1 MYWGR
6 TLSVL
11 AMACAAG
18 GEIGAQAVVSAHAGV
33 INFFEGSAFVNDQPV
48 VSQAGTFSSVKNG
61 ETLRTEKGRVE
72 VLLTP
77 GVFLRID
84 ENSAFRMVSDSLTDT
99 RVEFLR
105 GAAILDS
112 NDTHGK
118 IAVTLTYKAHDVRFP
133 KPGVYRI
140 DSDTG
145 VLETYTGEAEI
156 SSAGQTPKTIDE
168 SHEFFFTIDLETSKY
183 GDGAVDEF
191 SEWARSRA
199 ETIAADNQAA
209 EQSTK
214 DPVDPGNV
222 TPFGDPLSVPGASA
236 AVPGLGGYGGTY
248 GGIYSGPL
256 SPPVFLGNGFY
267 GGAYNPWFGYGFGN
281 PAIAIYVVPRRWWRG
296 REPGVG
302 GTTPHR
308 PGYPTYPARSSYPR
322 MSAWSPTSI
331 PARNSFVRPSTS
343 YVHPTVRPM
352 AAPHMTAPRMA
363 APRMA
368 APPAMHGPVGIHR

>member
-1 MYWGR
+1 MHWGR
-6 TLSVL
+6 TLSILVIGW
-11 AMACAAG
+11 AAG
-18 GEIGAQAVVSAHAGV
+18 GEMGAQAVVSAHAGV
-33 INFFEGSAFVNDQPV
+33 INFFEGSAFVNDQPLQ
-48 VSQAGTFSSVKNG
+48 SQAGTFSSVKNG
-61 ETLRTEKGRVE
+61 EILRTEKGRVE

-99 RVEFLR
+99 RVEFLH

-112 NDTHGK
+112 NDAHGK
-118 IAVTLTYKAHDVRFP
+118 IAVTLIYKAHDVRFP

-140 DSDTG
+140 DSDTN

-156 SSAGQTPKTIDE
+156 SSAGQTPKRIDE

-222 TPFGDPLSVPGASA
+222 TPFGIPGPMPSTPAQVPSYGTFSA
-236 AVPGLGGYGGTY
+236 
-248 GGIYSGPL
+248 
-256 SPPVFLGNGFY
+256 PVFIDNGFY
-267 GGAYNPWFGYGFGN
+267 GGGYNPFFGFGIAN
-281 PAIAIYVVPRRWWRG
+281 PVTIVYFVPRNWWR
-296 REPGVG
+296 RPGG
-302 GTTPHR
+302 GMMAPHQ
-308 PGYPTYPARSSYPR
+308 PGYPHSPPRTGYPHLGPWHSNSMTATSSFAR
-322 MSAWSPTSI
+322 
-331 PARNSFVRPSTS
+331 PATS
-343 YVHPTVRPM
+343 YVHPSFRPM
-352 AAPHMTAPRMA
+352 PAPRVA
-363 APRMA
+363 APRMVA
-368 APPAMHGPVGIHR
+368 PRMVAPPVMHAPIAVHR